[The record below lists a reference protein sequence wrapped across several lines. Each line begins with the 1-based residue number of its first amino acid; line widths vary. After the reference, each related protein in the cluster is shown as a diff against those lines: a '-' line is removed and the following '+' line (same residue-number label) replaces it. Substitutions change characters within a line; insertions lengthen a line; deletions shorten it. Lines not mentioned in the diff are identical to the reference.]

1 MSTAIVIIHGYTG
14 SRADVA
20 LLHRRLD
27 AVYGE
32 ENCTSLELP
41 GHGESLRKGA
51 PPFNGELFVGA
62 IADALQKHISAGK
75 KIVLIGHSTG
85 GSILLSFLS
94 RRRFTPCG
102 IVLAGTPRQ
111 ITGDCLG
118 RWEQHTLG
126 KTIPLTDVARMVS
139 LVNSA
144 GREEYGHFPVMLI
157 NGSEDALVSPDMRL
171 GWEKNFRAPV
181 RTGLVPSGGHDLFKG
196 DAGEMAS
203 GMIESFINDI
213 ARPQS
218 GENALIEYL
227 KEIEPE
233 AGQFLACS
241 PHSVFHLANCPSAR
255 RISGNPLFLDE
266 VSPTEPVF
274 ANFEITTRCNLSCEY
289 CARKHLKM
297 EERDMPAAVFEEI
310 LGILP
315 HAYRITLVGLGEP
328 LMHPRPDE
336 IISSAKKAGRKV
348 SLVTN
353 AMLLDAETSG
363 RLIDSG
369 LDTLVVSIDTVDQ
382 ELSSALRRGSDM
394 QKIISNIENFGKMN
408 CRERKIPVVVF
419 SAVSSLS
426 APHLTGLVEQA
437 SSVGADA
444 IMMTDLNF
452 RENSACSVHANAEKE
467 ILVSFR
473 KAVSRAF
480 ALNLPVLGISGLED
494 FGISHRYRNHLLVP
508 PERIMDRSKKRRN
521 CVSPWQTIAV
531 DVNGDVALCDCQP
544 DKRIGNILKMP
555 FSRIWNGERIR
566 EHRREMLGIEPPQ
579 NCLCCPRF

>member
-1 MSTAIVIIHGYTG
+1 MSTAIVIVHGYTG
-14 SRADVA
+14 SRSDVA
-20 LLHRRLD
+20 PLHRRLA
-27 AVYGE
+27 AVYGA
-32 ENCTSLELP
+32 ENCTVLGLP
-41 GHGESLRKGA
+41 GHGENSRQGA
-51 PPFNGELFVGA
+51 TPFNGELFIA
-62 IADALQKHISAGK
+62 EIADAVQKHVRAGK

-85 GSILLSFLS
+85 GSVLLSFLS
-94 RRRFTPCG
+94 RHSFTPHG

-111 ITGDCLG
+111 ITGDCLE
-118 RWEQHTLG
+118 RWERHTRG
-126 KTIPLTDVARMVS
+126 RTIPLTDVARMVS

-144 GREEYGHFPVMLI
+144 GRDGYGPFPVLVI
-157 NGSEDALVSPDMRL
+157 NGSEDSLVSPDMRL

-181 RTGLVPSGGHDLFKG
+181 RTGLVPSGGHDLFRG
-196 DAGEMAS
+196 DVGEIAS
-203 GMIESFINDI
+203 DMIEGFIDDI
-213 ARPQS
+213 ARTPT
-218 GENALIEYL
+218 GGNALIEYL
-227 KEIEPE
+227 KVIEP
-233 AGQFLACS
+233 GTGRFLANS

-255 RISGNPLFLDE
+255 RIDGGPLSLSD
-266 VSPTEPVF
+266 VSATGPVF
-274 ANFEITTRCNLSCEY
+274 ANFEITTKCNMSCAH
-289 CARKHLKM
+289 CARRFLER
-297 EERDMPAAVFEEI
+297 EEKDMPVAAFQEI

-328 LMHPRPDE
+328 LMHPRVDE
-336 IISSAKKAGRKV
+336 IISAAKKSGRKV

-353 AMLLDAETSG
+353 AMLLDAEISD

-408 CRERKIPVVVF
+408 GRERKVPVVVF
-419 SAVSSLS
+419 SAVSALS

-437 SSVGADA
+437 ASLGADA

-452 RENSACSVHANAEKE
+452 RENSARSVHANAAKE
-467 ILVSFR
+467 VLVTIR
-473 KAVSRAF
+473 KAVARAF

-508 PERIMDRSKKRRN
+508 PERIRDRSEKRRN

-544 DKRIGNILKMP
+544 DKRVGNILKKP
-555 FSRIWNGERIR
+555 FSRVWNGERIR
-566 EHRREMLGIEPPQ
+566 EHRREMLGAEPPQ
-579 NCLCCPRF
+579 SCLCCPRF